1 MSTGKKAIG
10 NWPLAA
16 GKKYVIAIAII
27 TSGAH
32 AGELADPTRPP
43 VVARK
48 AIAAA
53 PSVVATPRVTAIF
66 QSGERRIAVFDGQ
79 VVKAGDRIG
88 DIFIEAVLADGVRYR
103 RSDRVEVARLAKQAV
118 SVRRKVDSEENEP

>member
-1 MSTGKKAIG
+1 MSGKQAYGYRLLASGQKIAITF
-10 NWPLAA
+10 
-16 GKKYVIAIAII
+16 VIAA
-27 TSGAH
+27 SCAH
-32 AGELADPTRPP
+32 AGELVDPTRPP
-43 VVARK
+43 VVAHK
-48 AIAAA
+48 AVAAA
-53 PSVVATPRVTAIF
+53 PSIIAAPRVTAIF

-118 SVRRKVDSEENEP
+118 SVRHKVDSEESEP